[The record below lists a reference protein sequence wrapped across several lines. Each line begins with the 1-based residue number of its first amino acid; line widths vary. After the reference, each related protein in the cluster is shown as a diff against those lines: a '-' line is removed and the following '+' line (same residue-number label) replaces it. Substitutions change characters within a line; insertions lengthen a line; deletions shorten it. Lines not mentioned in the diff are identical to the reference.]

1 MHAFTQSDHV
11 AMTWQSSMTRSNDAM
26 IPLSHTMGFA
36 MVWRVPKS
44 LPVTEQTSVFLV
56 PTYHAGLDGESPNPN
71 PNPPATRQAGYP
83 INYSAQNHE
92 QAQRYHV

>member
-44 LPVTEQTSVFLV
+44 LPVTE
-56 PTYHAGLDGESPNPN
+56 
-71 PNPPATRQAGYP
+71 
-83 INYSAQNHE
+83 
-92 QAQRYHV
+92 